1 MEQIDIQQELRNM
14 TDGMSQW
21 VERRQRRRAV
31 VADLVTF
38 AVVVIA
44 GLLVVDNMQPSDGLY
59 ASNLSHRAETV
70 QTIDQVLLAS
80 L

>member
-1 MEQIDIQQELRNM
+1 MEQIDIQQELRSM

-31 VADLVTF
+31 VSGLATF
-38 AVVVIA
+38 AVVVTA
-44 GLLVVDNMQPSDGLY
+44 GLLVSGNIQPSDGLY
-59 ASNLSHRAETV
+59 ASNLSYRAETV

>member
-21 VERRQRRRAV
+21 VERRQRRWSIVSGLA
-31 VADLVTF
+31 TF
-38 AVVVIA
+38 AVVVTA
-44 GLLVVDNMQPSDGLY
+44 GLLVVDNIQSSDGLY

>member
-1 MEQIDIQQELRNM
+1 MEDDMRQQLKAM
-14 TDGMSQW
+14 TDGFDEW
-21 VERRQRRRAV
+21 FDRRQRRRAV
-31 VADLVTF
+31 VSGLATF
-38 AVVVIA
+38 AVVVTA

>member
-1 MEQIDIQQELRNM
+1 MEQIDIQKELRAM

-21 VERRQRRRAV
+21 VERRQRLRVV
-31 VADLVTF
+31 VAGLATF
-38 AVVVIA
+38 AVVVTA
-44 GLLVVDNMQPSDGLY
+44 GLLVVDNVQPSDGLY
-59 ASNLSHRAETV
+59 ASNLNHRAETV

>member
-1 MEQIDIQQELRNM
+1 MRQQLEMM
-14 TDGMSQW
+14 TDGFDEW
-21 VERRQRRRAV
+21 FERRRRRRTV
-31 VADLVTF
+31 VAGLTTF
-38 AVVVIA
+38 AVVVTA
-44 GLLVVDNMQPSDGLY
+44 GLLVVDNIQSSDGLY